1 MVLDLERTAV
11 ARDGRGKT
19 PARLVRFDLK
29 PNQTRTRR
37 RGDGL
42 RARGT
47 ASEEFGPLTQPLL
60 GVERLAFGT
69 GRRVDARALLPMRLP
84 KPRPRG

>member
-1 MVLDLERTAV
+1 MVLDLEGTAV
-11 ARDGRGKT
+11 ARDGRGKP

-29 PNQTRTRR
+29 PNQTRNRR
-37 RGDGL
+37 RGDGV
-42 RARGT
+42 RARFS

-69 GRRVDARALLPMRLP
+69 GRRVDARALLPVRPP